1 MRNRRQMEEMMTTR
15 WLFRVAVVSLLALA
29 SPAAA
34 QEFRGRINGIV
45 TDQSGAVL
53 PGVIV
58 TASSPALIQP
68 QTTTTGVDGV
78 YRLIA
83 LPAGVYEVTF
93 ELSGFQSVRRTEI
106 RVVINTTLT
115 VDANMTVASLA
126 ETVTVTSASPVVDTS
141 TTAVGTNF
149 TNELLTEIPNAR
161 DVWAAMAQ
169 APGLQM
175 TGYDVGGSHTGT
187 QTGYMTYGMG
197 DQNATRL
204 EGINTTEAT
213 DSNAGYF
220 DFGSFEEF
228 QIGGAG
234 NMAEM
239 DVPGASLNI
248 TVKSGGDNFH
258 GTWYSDY
265 EGKSLVSDNVP
276 AELRVAGGT
285 TSDGYNVA
293 APLERGNPIDRQYD
307 INGNLGGPVKRGK
320 AWFFASYR
328 LNDQYRY
335 VLGFDELARSKLTN
349 PWTLKGTYQ
358 LSKSNQ
364 IIGYTNKREKLQ
376 AYRDIGPTTPLS
388 ASRYQSSRNYPWK
401 VEWTSVLS
409 PRMFLDVLVARW
421 TNYFP
426 LRPQSEVGNFPADQ
440 FVPGRRDEATLQRFD
455 GGAHDSYQDQ
465 KRYKPQFTASLAYVR
480 DGWMGSHDF
489 KFGTEIRRDRRI
501 FVQDQPFNIFY
512 RDRAGLVN
520 EVDVYNTPVSPT
532 NDVNYRAAYAND
544 SWKMNDR
551 LTLNLGLRIEHYT
564 DGWPDQEVAP
574 DGVPALAGDPRFT
587 NLFAAQRVTGR
598 TVARTTTAAPRAGF
612 AYDITGRGQ
621 SVVKA
626 FYGRFYF
633 NSADTVAD
641 VENPVGRLRA
651 RYRFNDLNGNR
662 LVDGPAEIGAFVR
675 TLDAAAGAVTVDPNL
690 ERPYGDE
697 VSTHFEQEIAAG
709 LSGRVSYVYKNI
721 RNEWDDIDMNRVG
734 KFTTAVTLTE
744 PGPDGRSG
752 TPDDQPVQLFD
763 LQAGT
768 TERRMFANIP
778 EFDSDFH
785 TIEFA
790 VNRRFNDRWMAL
802 TSFEYTWRKAFF
814 DIAQA
819 STSALGVAG
828 VGKVVT
834 TETNFQWDNPNQRRY
849 GRETQTLW
857 NYKAIGRYTFPYA
870 IGVSGSYKLQ
880 SGRQWGRIWSAPL
893 PVAGATGIRV
903 EPADARRAPNVG
915 ILDIRL
921 DKSVRLPGRGGR
933 LVGVVDVFN
942 VTNSGVVTNFNH
954 NTGTSFLR
962 VIALLDPRIVRLGAR
977 WEF

>member
-1 MRNRRQMEEMMTTR
+1 MTRRCSLGVALVV
-15 WLFRVAVVSLLALA
+15 LFAVAPLA
-29 SPAAA
+29 AAA
-34 QEFRGRINGIV
+34 QDFRGRINGTV
-45 TDQSGAVL
+45 ADQSGAVL
-53 PGVIV
+53 PGVTV
-58 TASSPALIQP
+58 VATSPALIQP
-68 QTTTTGVDGV
+68 QTTTTGADGV
-78 YRLIA
+78 YRMIA
-83 LPAGVYEVTF
+83 LPPGLYELTF
-93 ELSGFQSVRRTEI
+93 ELAGFQSAKRTDI
-106 RVVINTTLT
+106 RVVINTTLS
-115 VDANMTVASLA
+115 VDASMTVAALE

-141 TTAVGTNF
+141 TTGVGTNF
-149 TNELLTEIPNAR
+149 TKELLTEIPNAR

-187 QTGYMTYGMG
+187 QTGYLTYGMS
-197 DQNATRL
+197 DQNSTRL

-248 TVKSGGDNFH
+248 TVKSGGDRFH

-265 EGKSLVSDNVP
+265 EGKNLVSNNVP
-276 AELRVAGGT
+276 DEFRVAGGT
-285 TSDGYNVA
+285 IDGGYNVA
-293 APLERGNPIDRQYD
+293 APLDRGNPIDRQYD
-307 INGNLGGPVKRGK
+307 INGSLGGPVKPGK

-335 VLGFDELARSKLTN
+335 VIGFDELARSKLTN

-358 LSKSNQ
+358 LSRANQ

-409 PRMFLDVLVARW
+409 PRMFLDVLVGRW

-440 FVPGRRDEATLQRFD
+440 FVPGRRDEVTLQRFD

-465 KRYKPQFTASLAYVR
+465 KRYKPQFTASLAWVKDR
-480 DGWMGSHDF
+480 WAGSHDF

-501 FVQDQPFNIFY
+501 FIQDQPFNIFY
-512 RDRAGLVN
+512 RDRSGAVS
-520 EVDVYNTPVSPT
+520 EVDVYNTPVEPT
-532 NDVNYRAAYAND
+532 NDVNYRAGYVND
-544 SWKMNDR
+544 TWKLR
-551 LTLNLGLRIEHYT
+551 GKLTLNLGLRVEHYT
-564 DGWPDQEVAP
+564 DGWPEQDVAP
-574 DGVPALAGDPRFT
+574 EGVPALAGDPRFAS
-587 NLFAAQRVTGR
+587 LFQAKTVEGR

-612 AYDITGRGQ
+612 AYDLTGRGK

-662 LVDGPAEIGAFVR
+662 IVDGPQEIGAFVR
-675 TLDAAAGAVTVDPNL
+675 TLDSAAGAVTVDPNL
-690 ERPYGDE
+690 ERPYGE
-697 VSTHFEQEIAAG
+697 EASTHLEQEIAAG

-721 RNEWDDIDMNRVG
+721 RNEWDDIDANRVG
-734 KFTTAVTLTE
+734 RFTTPITLTD
-744 PGPDGRSG
+744 PGPDGRTG
-752 TPDDQPVQLFD
+752 TSDDRPIQAMD
-763 LQAGT
+763 LQPGT
-768 TERRMFANIP
+768 TERRMFTNVP
-778 EFDSDFH
+778 DFNSDFH
-785 TIEFA
+785 TVEFA
-790 VNRRFNDRWMAL
+790 VNRRFNGRWMAL

-814 DIAQA
+814 DVAQQ
-819 STSALGVAG
+819 STSTLGVAG
-828 VGKVVT
+828 VSKVVT
-834 TETNFQWDNPNQRRY
+834 NETNFQWDNPNQRPF
-849 GRETQTLW
+849 GRETQRLW
-857 NYKAIGRYTFPYA
+857 NYKAVGRYTLPYA
-870 IGVSGSYKLQ
+870 IGISGSYKLQ
-880 SGRQWGRIWSAPL
+880 SGRQWGRIWSAPF
-893 PVAGATGIRV
+893 PVAGATGLRV
-903 EPADARRAPNVG
+903 EPADERRAPNVG
-915 ILDIRL
+915 IFDIRL
-921 DKSVRLPGRGGR
+921 DKSVQLPGRGGR
-933 LVGVVDVFN
+933 LTGVFDVFN
-942 VTNSGVVTNFNH
+942 LTNSDVVTNFNH
-954 NTGTSFLR
+954 STGSSFLR
-962 VIALLDPRIVRLGAR
+962 VISLLDPRIVRLGVR

>member
-1 MRNRRQMEEMMTTR
+1 MEEMMTTR
-15 WLFRVAVVSLLALA
+15 CLFGVAVVSLLALA

-83 LPAGVYEVTF
+83 LPAGVYELAF
-93 ELSGFQSVRRTEI
+93 ALPGFQSVRRTEI

-115 VDANMTVASLA
+115 VDASMSVASVA
-126 ETVTVTSASPVVDTS
+126 ETVTVTGASPVVDTS

-149 TNELLTEIPNAR
+149 TRELLTEIPNAR

-187 QTGYMTYGMG
+187 QTGYLTYGMG

-213 DSNAGYF
+213 DANAGYF

-248 TVKSGGDNFH
+248 TVKSGGDSFH

-265 EGKSLVSDNVP
+265 EGKRLVSDNVP
-276 AELRVAGGT
+276 AELRVAGGS

-307 INGNLGGPVKRGK
+307 INGNLGGPIKRGK

-401 VEWTSVLS
+401 VEWTSVPS

-440 FVPGRRDEATLQRFD
+440 FVPGRRDEVTLQRFD
-455 GGAHDSYQDQ
+455 GGGHDSYQDQ
-465 KRYKPQFTASLAYVR
+465 KRFKPQFTASLAYAR
-480 DGWMGSHDF
+480 DGWIGSHDF

-544 SWKMNDR
+544 SWRMNDR
-551 LTLNLGLRIEHYT
+551 LTVNLGLRIEHYS
-564 DGWPDQEVAP
+564 DGWPDQSVAP
-574 DGVPALAGDPRFT
+574 EGVPALAGDPRFAD
-587 NLFAAQRVTGR
+587 LFASRAVAGR
-598 TVARTTTAAPRAGF
+598 TVASTTTAAPRAGF

-675 TLDAAAGAVTVDPNL
+675 TLDAAAGAVTVDPDL
-690 ERPYGDE
+690 KRPYGDE

-721 RNEWDDIDMNRVG
+721 RNEWDDIDINRVG
-734 KFTTAVTLTE
+734 KFTTPVTLTE

-752 TPDDQPVQLFD
+752 TPDDQPVQLLD

-768 TERRMFANIP
+768 TERRMFTNIP

-790 VNRRFNDRWMAL
+790 VNRRFNNRWMAL
-802 TSFEYTWRKAFF
+802 SSFEYTWRKTFF

-828 VGKVVT
+828 ISKVAT
-834 TETNFQWDNPNQRRY
+834 IETNFQWDNPNQRRY

-857 NYKAIGRYTFPYA
+857 NYKAIGRYAFPYD

-880 SGRQWGRIWSAPL
+880 SGRQWGRIWAAPL
-893 PVAGATGIRV
+893 PVAGTTGIRV

-915 ILDIRL
+915 IFDIRI
-921 DKSVRLPGRGGR
+921 DKSVKLPGRGGR
-933 LVGVVDVFN
+933 LVGIVDVFN
-942 VTNSGVVTNFNH
+942 LTNSGVVTNFNH